1 MNPFKEKPRSLEKS
15 FSNWQQLY
23 PKPYDKKEV
32 DPYTKTRI
40 ILMNGTEFEA
50 NWFSHQFARHTLD
63 NDLRRDL
70 AMTRAV
76 EKQQQLKISLLKP
89 KDESILEHTISYE
102 QLAVDLTA
110 ELAKREVDCYVKTAL
125 DFALLEDFDHLY
137 RYANL
142 LEMEQGVYAEWLVG
156 RYTEIMPGRPTIA
169 HHRCPLD
176 NVKRSISNKESD
188 VMTVLSTMIITAAEQ
203 QTMNYYMNVTNFA
216 RSETGRRLYEEIA
229 LVEEEHVTH
238 YESLM
243 DPTGS
248 WLEMLLWHEYCE
260 CYLYWSCYMTETDP
274 YIKNLWEE
282 NLLFEITH
290 LHRAVDLLKKYEKKD
305 WWEVIPD
312 GEFPAPLSL
321 HENIDYV
328 RKILGDTV
336 QFTSVKEDYL
346 KIKDLSQDADFFKF
360 QNIINANVRT
370 VPSHCT
376 IEQFIKNYG
385 VDYRF
390 QVAQNPVPELRNRRE
405 DNTCVGR
412 KPNATTSTEFFCNE

>member
-1 MNPFKEKPRSLEKS
+1 
-15 FSNWQQLY
+15 
-23 PKPYDKKEV
+23 
-32 DPYTKTRI
+32 
-40 ILMNGTEFEA
+40 
-50 NWFSHQFARHTLD
+50 
-63 NDLRRDL
+63 
-70 AMTRAV
+70 
-76 EKQQQLKISLLKP
+76 
-89 KDESILEHTISYE
+89 
-102 QLAVDLTA
+102 
-110 ELAKREVDCYVKTAL
+110 
-125 DFALLEDFDHLY
+125 
-137 RYANL
+137 
-142 LEMEQGVYAEWLVG
+142 
-156 RYTEIMPGRPTIA
+156 
-169 HHRCPLD
+169 
-176 NVKRSISNKESD
+176 
-188 VMTVLSTMIITAAEQ
+188 
-203 QTMNYYMNVTNFA
+203 
-216 RSETGRRLYEEIA
+216 
-229 LVEEEHVTH
+229 
-238 YESLM
+238 
-243 DPTGS
+243 
-248 WLEMLLWHEYCE
+248 
-260 CYLYWSCYMTETDP
+260 MTETDP

-336 QFTSVKEDYL
+336 QYTSVKEDYL
-346 KIKDLSQDADFFKF
+346 KIKDLPQDADFFKF

-405 DNTCVGR
+405 DNTSVGR